1 MSKLN
6 ISYSQFNFDNLS
18 IQKERDIIQH
28 KKEELEKKNIQ
39 ILREHKF
46 LRDRITKLEQ
56 QLKDKRDMEKKF
68 NKDIDDLNQETLSLV
83 EEIEKMANVNIKFN
97 GKEYLLSCDDGQE
110 ESLKKLVTFLDK
122 KYLELKEK
130 LGNIGENKLLL
141 ITSIKLIDEHFDLKR
156 RIGDQKKKLD
166 NLSNKFK
173 ELKTLAIEYKDNK
186 EIEIHDLNEKIDAIK
201 NIEETNLMYENMLDK
216 TTESLEKIIKNAEM
230 SSNTQQ

>member
-1 MSKLN
+1 
-6 ISYSQFNFDNLS
+6 
-18 IQKERDIIQH
+18 
-28 KKEELEKKNIQ
+28 
-39 ILREHKF
+39 
-46 LRDRITKLEQ
+46 
-56 QLKDKRDMEKKF
+56 
-68 NKDIDDLNQETLSLV
+68 
-83 EEIEKMANVNIKFN
+83 MANVNIKFN

-156 RIGDQKKKLD
+156 RIGEQKKKLD

-201 NIEETNLMYENMLDK
+201 KNIEETNLMYENMLDK